1 MLELLRNRRNPA
13 KSNLDRAGLWEAPSG
28 RGRGGRIGQSARE
41 VNLSWRQ
48 GHGQIPWQAF
58 LGEVWPWK
66 LARWMEHMAVRSK
79 KSVRWFQPQIQ
90 RHRDVFLLE
99 AVVWFALK
107 AENCPGLVTI
117 IIIAII
123 ITTIILHVAEKL
135 FGLWHQGGTSS
146 QDVTKSP
153 SSPPCISSSCPS
165 PSSSPVHGE
174 RRRPKLSRSRNL
186 SLDMLLG
193 CLLNL
198 F

>member
-13 KSNLDRAGLWEAPSG
+13 KSNLDRGGLWE
-28 RGRGGRIGQSARE
+28 GGRAWARRENWSISARGQSFLTSGSRTNSLAGFLRRG
-41 VNLSWRQ
+41 LSLET
-48 GHGQIPWQAF
+48 GEMNGTHGSQKQ
-58 LGEVWPWK
+58 
-66 LARWMEHMAVRSK
+66 

-117 IIIAII
+117 V
-123 ITTIILHVAEKL
+123 ITTIILHVAERL

-153 SSPPCISSSCPS
+153 SSPPCISSSCPCPS

-193 CLLNL
+193 YICLLNL